1 MLALNSDSPR
11 FSVSLF
17 APMSA
22 QMSVMVIMAGI
33 MSGSWGSH
41 HWHHWHHIRCPQTLT
56 LALVSDH
63 PAQSS
68 HYGNIYRFSHPV
80 FTFRTMGASRHQL
93 LSVLRHQTLL
103 AEGLRPLQTL
113 RQWPRDCGELQT
125 EQLYRRA
132 GYQAAER
139 KTGAG
144 CRLLA
149 WIQGPEQP
157 GDQHP
162 GRGLWVSD
170 QSVLRWVA
178 FKAVSSFFKLSSAF
192 FSAL

>member
-68 HYGNIYRFSHPV
+68 HYGNIYRFLIP
-80 FTFRTMGASRHQL
+80 FL
-93 LSVLRHQTLL
+93 LSGQWELHGINCYQFFDIRHSWQKASDLCKRYGSDLVTVESFRQNNFTAELATKLLRGRQGQDAAYWLGFRAQNNLATNTL
-103 AEGLRPLQTL
+103 AAASGSQIS
-113 RQWPRDCGELQT
+113 QYYGE
-125 EQLYRRA
+125 
-132 GYQAAER
+132 
-139 KTGAG
+139 
-144 CRLLA
+144 
-149 WIQGPEQP
+149 
-157 GDQHP
+157 
-162 GRGLWVSD
+162 
-170 QSVLRWVA
+170 
-178 FKAVSSFFKLSSAF
+178 FF
-192 FSAL
+192 